1 MPESKEIEKKIRSH
15 GDLRD
20 IVNAMKAFAGLN
32 IRKTAGA
39 LPSVR
44 EYESGVRDAIGNLL
58 VHFPEGAASK
68 AGAGR
73 VLVAFGSDLGLCGP
87 FNDRM
92 AEFAAK
98 ARGKDDTLFVIG
110 KKLKEKLDTMRVPC
124 AGSLGSV
131 ATIEGIR
138 SAMLESFSRIADLYS
153 KAEITGLEFLF
164 FSLSG
169 KMDAAQ
175 LAAEK
180 ILPPG
185 TVPYPRPEKPMLYLA
200 PETVLEESL
209 GEFLYISLY
218 RCYMESLRA
227 ENWFRWRSMEGAL
240 ENIDSKIRDFD
251 ALYRY
256 LRQEEITEEIIE
268 IIESHSQSVSV
279 RRSAKGQGPR

>member
-1 MPESKEIEKKIRSH
+1 MPESKEIEKKIRTH
-15 GDLRD
+15 GDLRG

-39 LPSVR
+39 LLSIR

-58 VHFPEGAASK
+58 VHFPERAVVSK
-68 AGAGR
+68 AGTGR

-98 ARGKDDTLFVIG
+98 ATGEDDFLFVIG

-131 ATIEGIR
+131 ATVDGIR

-169 KMDAAQ
+169 KMEAAEI
-175 LAAEK
+175 AAEK

-185 TVPYPRPEKPMLYLA
+185 TVPYPRPEKPMLYLP
-200 PETVLEESL
+200 PEIVFEESL

-218 RCYMESLRA
+218 RCYIESLRA

-240 ENIDSKIRDFD
+240 ENIDAKIKDFD
-251 ALYRY
+251 SLYRY

-268 IIESHSQSVSV
+268 IIESHSQTASV
-279 RRSAKGQGPR
+279 RR

>member
-1 MPESKEIEKKIRSH
+1 MPESKEIEKKIRTH
-15 GDLRD
+15 GDLRG

-39 LPSVR
+39 LLSIR

-58 VHFPEGAASK
+58 VHFPERAVVSK
-68 AGAGR
+68 AGTGR

-98 ARGKDDTLFVIG
+98 ATGEDDFLFVIG

-131 ATIEGIR
+131 ATVEGIR

-169 KMDAAQ
+169 KMEAAEI
-175 LAAEK
+175 AAEK

-185 TVPYPRPEKPMLYLA
+185 TVPYPRPEKPMLYLP
-200 PETVLEESL
+200 PEIVFEESL

-218 RCYMESLRA
+218 RCYIESLRA

-240 ENIDSKIRDFD
+240 ENIDAKIKDFD
-251 ALYRY
+251 SLYRY

-268 IIESHSQSVSV
+268 IIESHSQTASV
-279 RRSAKGQGPR
+279 RR